1 MDTPKL
7 PVGWR
12 GGFMNTHSIAF
23 DAGTVSV
30 PRSEALRAA
39 LIAAV
44 LGVGLVFLTGFAHT
58 LVLHNGAHDTR
69 HALSFPCH

>member
-1 MDTPKL
+1 MT
-7 PVGWR
+7 
-12 GGFMNTHSIAF
+12 THSVAL
-23 DAGTVSV
+23 DTASLSAT
-30 PRSEALRAA
+30 RAEALKAA
-39 LIAAV
+39 LSAAV

>member
-1 MDTPKL
+1 MT
-7 PVGWR
+7 
-12 GGFMNTHSIAF
+12 THSVTLDTAS
-23 DAGTVSV
+23 VSAT
-30 PRSEALRAA
+30 RAEALKAA

-44 LGVGLVFLTGFAHT
+44 LGVGLLFLTGFAHT

>member
-1 MDTPKL
+1 
-7 PVGWR
+7 
-12 GGFMNTHSIAF
+12 MNTHSIVLE
-23 DAGTVSV
+23 AGTVAA
-30 PRSEALRAA
+30 PRTDTLKAA

-44 LGVGLVFLTGFAHT
+44 LGIGLVFLTGFAHT

>member
-1 MDTPKL
+1 MHTY
-7 PVGWR
+7 
-12 GGFMNTHSIAF
+12 SIAL
-23 DAGTVSV
+23 DAGTVSTSH
-30 PRSEALRAA
+30 REALKAA

-44 LGVGLVFLTGFAHT
+44 LGVALVFLTGFAHT

>member
-1 MDTPKL
+1 
-7 PVGWR
+7 
-12 GGFMNTHSIAF
+12 MNTHAIAL
-23 DAGTVSV
+23 DVGTVSGT
-30 PRSEALRAA
+30 RAEALKAA

-44 LGVGLVFLTGFAHT
+44 LGLGLVFLTGFAHT

>member
-1 MDTPKL
+1 MD
-7 PVGWR
+7 
-12 GGFMNTHSIAF
+12 MHSIAL
-23 DAGTVSV
+23 DAGTGPTS
-30 PRSEALRAA
+30 RTEALKAA

-44 LGVGLVFLTGFAHT
+44 IGVGLVFLTGFAHT